1 MRHSATNMY
10 DLVVDM
16 ERYPEFVPL
25 CKDMRV
31 RGWTELGDGI
41 EVATS
46 SMTVAYKMFQEVFT
60 TKVTMNRPELWI
72 AVDYLDGPLKVLANR
87 WTFRPLGEMASEVEF
102 MIDYEFRSRMLG
114 ALMGAVFDRAFRR
127 FATAFEKR
135 ADQVYG
141 DKGRLIAAK

>member
-1 MRHSATNMY
+1 MY

-31 RGWTELGDGI
+31 RNPRVVGEGVS
-41 EVATS
+41 VATA

-60 TKVTMNRPELWI
+60 TKVTMNRPELYV
-72 AVDYLDGPLKVLANR
+72 AVDYLEGPLHVLANR
-87 WTFRPLGEMASEVEF
+87 WTFRPLSEIASEVEF
-102 MIDYEFRSRMLG
+102 MIDYEFKSRILG

-141 DKGRLIAAK
+141 SKGRLIAAK

>member
-1 MRHSATNMY
+1 MY

-31 RGWTELGDGI
+31 RGLKDVGDGVQ
-41 EVATS
+41 VAIS
-46 SMTVAYKMFQEVFT
+46 RMTVAYKVFHEVFT
-60 TKVTMNRPELWI
+60 TKVTMNRPELWV

-87 WTFRPLGEMASEVEF
+87 WTFRPISDTASEVEF
-102 MIDYEFRSRMLG
+102 QIDYEFKSRMLA

-127 FATAFEKR
+127 FAVAFEKR
-135 ADQVYG
+135 ADQIYG
-141 DKGRLIAAK
+141 TSGNKSSLIAAK